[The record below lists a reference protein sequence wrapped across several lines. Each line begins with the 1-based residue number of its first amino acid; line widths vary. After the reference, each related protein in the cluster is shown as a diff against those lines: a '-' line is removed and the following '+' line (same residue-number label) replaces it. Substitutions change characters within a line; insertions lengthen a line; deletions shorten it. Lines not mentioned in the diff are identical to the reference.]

1 MFTRSPPKPD
11 VASAEQ
17 TPPMQRAAS
26 ALAPMG
32 DLHYAQRG
40 PALPA
45 ANRTGLPDRLKS
57 GVEALSGINLDA
69 VRVHYNSPQPARLQ
83 AHAYTQGNEIHLA
96 PGQEKHLPHETWHVV
111 QQTQGRVRA
120 TLQLKGTHINDDTSL
135 ESEADVMGA
144 RALHTPAGRGTRTTV
159 ATAGMASCIQR
170 EAELPRV
177 LTLELII
184 KFLRKV
190 IAKSGE
196 VSVRDQKR
204 ISEFVAKLRFSR
216 NRTLMPIYHEL
227 CGQAQF
233 AEGGPIHKKFYGS
246 EKKPEAPSRKRARPE
261 ESSVQENEF
270 SGDESELSDN
280 DLDIEALY
288 KTQPSLYQQAVD
300 HSDAKRVKGVINPRN
315 TNMLAFHD
323 RSLVPS
329 SINGMPNTKATRK
342 SKRRLAVKLKNG
354 SGNLRA
360 KQERVLF
367 GSHLRQ
373 GGRGTFNSSI
383 ETLKRRSQND
393 ELGSAAVKRLVTTRR
408 AGFSIADTDTH
419 AEQSLLRSEAWDAM
433 KARVVKEIKA
443 STSSTDVPKVEE
455 RSNAI
460 LLTFVLNRSSCRG
473 CGLALSLALIEFWEQ
488 LGVALGDKLTWRE
501 IKKKYAG
508 RARFVVRFPT
518 IYKYDRENKGDFGNL
533 REVLAS
539 LQDAG
544 WEIAPILPDIT
555 GGLESYNKLVEILK
569 ELKAYPGEADLKYFL
584 AGGAPKK
591 ATGSL
596 SPGLGS
602 SPGLRPGLGLTA
614 PVPVLVPLPLPQPPA
629 SGHRVAQEL
638 LRAYLTSL
646 DAAWAQPFNLAPQV
660 GTGGGTGN
668 VGVLAHQVIA
678 HNPRDVLPQP
688 IGRVEEAEMLARHG
702 LRPHV
707 NTGRGALCLI
717 YSTLMGLTG
726 QSEDEVAPMVN
737 YVAQQVGITEGWFD
751 VGSPLAIRIVAEI
764 ERIYATPIDLV
775 VVQLGNASTI
785 SARGGNAGGHLVVLR
800 QTAGHYDA
808 YVPR

>member
-1 MFTRSPPKPD
+1 
-11 VASAEQ
+11 
-17 TPPMQRAAS
+17 
-26 ALAPMG
+26 
-32 DLHYAQRG
+32 
-40 PALPA
+40 
-45 ANRTGLPDRLKS
+45 
-57 GVEALSGINLDA
+57 VEALSGISLDS
-69 VRVHYNSPQPARLQ
+69 VRVHYNSPQPATLQ
-83 AHAYTQGNEIHLA
+83 AHAYTQGNDIHLA

-111 QQTQGRVRA
+111 QQSQGRVRA

-144 RALHTPAGRGTRTTV
+144 RALHTPAGQGARTTV
-159 ATAGMASCIQR
+159 ATAGIASCIQR
-170 EAELPRV
+170 AARLPRS

-184 KFLRKV
+184 QFLQEV
-190 IAKSGE
+190 IDESGE
-196 VSVRDQKR
+196 ISVRDQKR

-216 NRTLMPIYHEL
+216 NRTLMPKYHEL

-233 AEGGPIHKKFYGS
+233 EEGGPIHKKFYGT
-246 EKKPEAPSRKRARPE
+246 EKKPAATSRKRARPE

-270 SGDESELSDN
+270 SGDESEMSDN

-288 KTQPSLYQQAVD
+288 KSHPSLYQQAVD
-300 HSDAKRVKGVINPRN
+300 HSDAKRIKGVINPRN
-315 TNMLAFHD
+315 TNMLTFHD

-329 SINGMPNTKATRK
+329 SINGLPNTKATRK
-342 SKRRLAVKLKNG
+342 SKRRLAVKLTNG

-373 GGRGTFNSSI
+373 GGRGTFNTSI
-383 ETLKRRSQND
+383 DTLKHRSQSD

-419 AEQSLLRSEAWDAM
+419 AEQSLLRSEAWDGM
-433 KARVVKEIKA
+433 KARVVEAIKA
-443 STSSTDVPKVEE
+443 TTSSTDVPKVED

-488 LGVALGDKLTWRE
+488 LGVALGEKLTWQA

-518 IYKYDRENKGDFGNL
+518 IYKYNLENRGDFGNL

-569 ELKAYPGEADLKYFL
+569 ELKAYPSEADFKYFL
-584 AGGAPKK
+584 AGGAPKTS
-591 ATGSL
+591 TGSV

-602 SPGLRPGLGLTA
+602 SPGTSPGLGLTV
-614 PVPVLVPLPLPQPPA
+614 PVPLPVLLPLPQPPA
-629 SGHRVAQEL
+629 SGHRVAPER
-638 LRAYLTSL
+638 LRAYLTTL

-688 IGRVEEAEMLARHG
+688 ISRVKEAKMLAPHG
-702 LRPHV
+702 LRAYL

-737 YVAQQVGITEGWFD
+737 YVVQQVGITEGWFD

-775 VVQLGNASTI
+775 VVQLGDASMI
-785 SARGGNAGGHLVVLR
+785 SARGGTAGGRLVVLR

-808 YVPR
+808 YVPE